1 MDKVNIQKYS
11 EIYVNSPHLRCDSTV
26 GVKSVP
32 RPQVPPTVGAR
43 DFADE
48 DEGEVPFGDG
58 NEDEGEVNFGA
69 NGEDEWEVHFGQD
82 EDNEDEE
89 EMNFNDGANE
99 HEPMEVEE

>member
-26 GVKSVP
+26 GVKSVT

-58 NEDEGEVNFGA
+58 DEDEGEVKAFKIVSSKPYFL
-69 NGEDEWEVHFGQD
+69 DD
-82 EDNEDEE
+82 I
-89 EMNFNDGANE
+89 
-99 HEPMEVEE
+99 

>member
-32 RPQVPPTVGAR
+32 RPQVPPIVGAR

-48 DEGEVPFGDG
+48 DEGEVPFGNDD
-58 NEDEGEVNFGA
+58 EDEGEVDFGA
-69 NGEDEWEVHFGQD
+69 NDEDEFEVDFGYD
-82 EDNEDEE
+82 DNEDEE

-99 HEPMEVEE
+99 PEPMEVEE

>member
-1 MDKVNIQKYS
+1 M
-11 EIYVNSPHLRCDSTV
+11 NSPHLRCDSTV

-58 NEDEGEVNFGA
+58 DEDEGEVKAFKI
-69 NGEDEWEVHFGQD
+69 VSSKPYFF
-82 EDNEDEE
+82 DNI
-89 EMNFNDGANE
+89 
-99 HEPMEVEE
+99 